1 MNLPVLALSLLMA
14 APYTEADARAYME
27 AMRKDARRNMSV
39 DPVDGAYFYKL
50 TTQLKAKRVLEI
62 GTSQSGP

>member
-39 DPVDGAYFYKL
+39 DPVDGAG
-50 TTQLKAKRVLEI
+50 ASPSCWA
-62 GTSQSGP
+62 GTPV